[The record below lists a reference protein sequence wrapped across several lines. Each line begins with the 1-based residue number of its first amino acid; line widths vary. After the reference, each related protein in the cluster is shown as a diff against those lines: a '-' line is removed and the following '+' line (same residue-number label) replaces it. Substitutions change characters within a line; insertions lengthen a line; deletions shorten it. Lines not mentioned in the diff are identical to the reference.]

1 MVDYRKGGHTLYDIK
16 YHLVWITKYR
26 YPVLRGDIAL
36 RARDLIREICQSRE
50 VLIIRG
56 SLAPDHVHILVSSP
70 PSLSVSKLVPY
81 VKGRSSHKLQREFPR
96 LRKRYWGQ
104 HLWAR
109 GSFCAT
115 VGSVDEES
123 IKLYI
128 ESQRW
133 EDDGGQGFKVEPPPL
148 P

>member
-1 MVDYRKGGHTLYDIK
+1 MVDYRKGGHTLYDLK

-56 SLAPDHVHILVSSP
+56 SLAPDHVPILVSSP

-104 HLWAR
+104 PLWAR

-133 EDDGGQGFKVEPPPL
+133 EDDGGQGFKVEPPP
-148 P
+148 